1 MRWRQYNMYIT
12 IELTDNIDLRKLIFR
27 DVKVNPRTASL
38 FGTQKNV
45 NAGD

>member
-27 DVKVNPRTASL
+27 DVKVNPRTLAVS
-38 FGTQKNV
+38 FRNTKEC
-45 NAGD
+45 